1 MATKSSRAS
10 GAHRPPTIR
19 DVADRAGVSPA
30 TVSSVITGIRP
41 VAEESRRLVL
51 AAIAELGFKAN
62 HMASSLRMGRSRTVG
77 VVVPNLANEFYAS
90 LLRHYEQDAAQVG
103 YELLVVASGEDPRTE
118 AQRIAALI
126 ARRVDGLLV
135 VAARDGFGSAPGFP
149 AKLPPTVLVDRNFG
163 HPDFDTVASD
173 NFAAGKMGC
182 EYLLQLGHRDITL
195 LTSGLDNGHIRD
207 RVEGYRAAIKAAG
220 GAARE
225 TVVMGGRTIDGCRAA
240 IEQALR
246 RPDPPTAIFA
256 TTYFG
261 TIGAVK
267 AIGAVDLAFPAE
279 ISLLGFEHS
288 EWMTA
293 IRPYISAINQPFDRM
308 AAESWRLLH
317 KRIGGETGEPERVRL
332 ACELN
337 VRESARAPR
346 ALAATVVRSA

>member
-1 MATKSSRAS
+1 MASKPPSAS

-19 DVADRAGVSPA
+19 DVAKRAGVSPA
-30 TVSSVITGIRP
+30 TVSSVITGLRP

-51 AAIAELGFKAN
+51 AAVEELGFKAN

-90 LLRHYEQDAAQVG
+90 LVRHYEDDAAQVG

-118 AQRIAALI
+118 AQRIEALI

-135 VAARDGFGSAPGFP
+135 VAASDDFGAAAGFP

-163 HPDFDTVASD
+163 HGNFDTVASD
-173 NFAAGKMGC
+173 NFGAGKMGC
-182 EYLLQLGHRDITL
+182 EYLLKLGHRDITL
-195 LTSGLDNGHIRD
+195 LTSGLDNAHIRD
-207 RVEGYRAAIKAAG
+207 RVEGYRAAIRDAG
-220 GAARE
+220 GLARE
-225 TVVMGGRTIDGCRAA
+225 TVVAGGRTIDGCRAA
-240 IEQALR
+240 IEQELR
-246 RPDPPTAIFA
+246 RPDPPTAVFA
-256 TTYFG
+256 TTYFA

-267 AIGAVDLAFPAE
+267 AIGAVDLSFPEE

-293 IRPYISAINQPFDRM
+293 IRPYISAISQPFDRM

-317 KRIGGETGEPERVRL
+317 KRIGGAEDGPERLKIPCVF
-332 ACELN
+332 N
-337 VRESARAPR
+337 IRESARAPR
-346 ALAATVVRSA
+346 NLTTPAFRSA